1 MIRFRLYTVE
11 APQTV
16 HTFLQT
22 LPFSRAFMHARVSG
36 QEIWIDDAP
45 PFGVIQENASV
56 FTEPGEV
63 VLGPSLPARC
73 KTAGCLGIYYG
84 EGKGLDAANIFAK
97 VEAEDLPLLQALG
110 QQIWKAGVQ
119 ELRFEAG

>member
-1 MIRFRLYTVE
+1 MIRFRLYADE

-16 HTFLQT
+16 RTFLQA
-22 LPFSRAFMHARVSG
+22 LPFSRTFMHARVSG

-45 PFGVIQENASV
+45 AFEVIQENASV
-56 FTEPGEV
+56 FTAPGEV
-63 VLGPSLPARC
+63 VLGPSRPVRC

-110 QQIWKAGVQ
+110 HRIWKEGVQ
-119 ELRFEAG
+119 ELWFEVA